1 MPLFYGLKINC
12 APLSLFILW
21 KPTVSAMDST
31 EKGSH
36 NSSMHEEIA
45 VNLILGSKDSY
56 CLFVQ
61 RLVCDLRC
69 FTLNPFLECLNVLS
83 DFCISYFLLLLLL
96 LQNILPKHLQEGKG
110 YFASVFEGTDHHNG
124 ECVATGAALALR
136 ASKDRLVLWSQ
147 SQETEAWMLVLNL
160 NYSLIFFSFLL
171 NLGPCSIKWCHLHL
185 VWILTLQ

>member
-1 MPLFYGLKINC
+1 MPLYYGLKINC
-12 APLSLFILW
+12 APLSLLILW

-31 EKGSH
+31 EKGVH

-45 VNLILGSKDSY
+45 VALILGSRDIH

-61 RLVCDLRC
+61 WLVCDPRC
-69 FTLNPFLECLNVLS
+69 FTLSPFLECSNVLS
-83 DFCISYFLLLLLL
+83 DFCISYFLLLL

-110 YFASVFEGTDHHNG
+110 YFVSMFEGTDHHNG

-136 ASKDRLVLWSQ
+136 ASKDRPILWSQ

-160 NYSLIFFSFLL
+160 NYSRFFFFFF
-171 NLGPCSIKWCHLHL
+171 
-185 VWILTLQ
+185 T

>member
-1 MPLFYGLKINC
+1 MPLYYGLKINC
-12 APLSLFILW
+12 VPLSLFILW

-36 NSSMHEEIA
+36 NSSMHEQIA

-61 RLVCDLRC
+61 RLACDLRC

-83 DFCISYFLLLLLL
+83 DFCISYFLLLL
-96 LQNILPKHLQEGKG
+96 QNILPKHLQEGKG
-110 YFASVFEGTDHHNG
+110 YFASVFEGTDHHDG

-171 NLGPCSIKWCHLHL
+171 NLGPCSMKRCHLHL